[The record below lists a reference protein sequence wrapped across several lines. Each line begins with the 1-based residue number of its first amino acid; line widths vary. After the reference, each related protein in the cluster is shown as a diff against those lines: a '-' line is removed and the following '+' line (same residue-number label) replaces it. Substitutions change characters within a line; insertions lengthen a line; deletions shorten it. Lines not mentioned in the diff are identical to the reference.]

1 MILSTLSRRLTAGVA
16 LTAVLAGCQDFEAA
30 KKREEETQKAV
41 DAGHLPQTATV
52 TTVDAPYLLGEPVKD
67 QALVPAILQPRA
79 SILIARPV
87 PLRDAAIAASRKTHI
102 PVVVSPDAEDDDYG
116 STASAAPV
124 TASPV
129 SFNGQSLPAPPS
141 LSGASLS
148 AGQSNHAH
156 GVDLAG
162 WRGSGPWIQ
171 YEGDRNGMFQAIA
184 TRYGV
189 WAEYRDDHEEFF
201 RNKTKTFIVPAF
213 SGASTINDS
222 ISAYT
227 GGSSSGSSSGMG
239 GGSSGGMSS
248 GSGGSGGSMGGSS
261 GSSGASTG
269 VSSVSYKSTADRWKG
284 LQQTAQMMAGGG
296 HVFAD
301 EGLGTLSVSGTPEE
315 VARVEDWMHELSETM
330 LKQVAIDIHVYT
342 LKITHETG
350 YGWSPKVAFESA
362 AKTYGMTMVPVAAP
376 VISSTTTPFNFG
388 ATILNSAKGTA
399 GQFAGSGGAIQAL
412 SEIGNVTE
420 LYERP
425 VVTTN
430 NITAPFQNGVNDT
443 YAAST
448 SSVLATNA
456 GSSSSIQPGIVMS
469 GFAGHVT
476 PKIIGDRI
484 MLHLDAVLQTL
495 LNLST
500 FGQNGSQIQEP
511 KTSSTSFEN
520 QVVLKSGSTLM
531 LTGYIDD
538 ASSRNRTGAGSAMNW
553 LFGGGGDAQI
563 NKTQIIVTVEA
574 HTL

>member
-1 MILSTLSRRLTAGVA
+1 MMSFSFAPRLTAGVA
-16 LTAVLAGCQDFEAA
+16 LVAILAGCQDFEAA
-30 KKREEETQKAV
+30 KGREEETQKV
-41 DAGHLPQTATV
+41 INSERLPQTALIS
-52 TTVDAPYLLGEPVKD
+52 TVDAPYLLGDPVKD
-67 QALVPAILQPRA
+67 QVEIPAIL
-79 SILIARPV
+79 RPHAGMAV
-87 PLRDAAIAASRKTHI
+87 ALPISLREAAILASRKTHI

-116 STASAAPV
+116 SSAIGNMP
-124 TASPV
+124 TASPG
-129 SFNGQSLPAPPS
+129 SFNGQALPAPPS
-141 LSGASLS
+141 LSGAQALPM
-148 AGQSNHAH
+148 QTNHARGNDMSSWH
-156 GVDLAG
+156 GA
-162 WRGSGPWIQ
+162 GPWIQ
-171 YEGDRNGMFQAIA
+171 YEGDRNGLFQAIA

-222 ISAYT
+222 ISAFT
-227 GGSSSGSSSGMG
+227 GGSSSGSS
-239 GGSSGGMSS
+239 GGM
-248 GSGGSGGSMGGSS
+248 GGSGGGSGGGMSGGSSGGSS

-330 LKQVAIDIHVYT
+330 LKQVAINIHVYT

-350 YGWSPKVAFESA
+350 YGWSPKGAFESA
-362 AKTYGMTMVPVAAP
+362 LKTYGMTMVPVAAP
-376 VISSTTTPFNFG
+376 VIASTTSPLNFG

-399 GQFAGSGGAIQAL
+399 GQFAGSGVAFQAL

-511 KTSSTSFEN
+511 RTSSTSFEN

>member
-1 MILSTLSRRLTAGVA
+1 MISFSVSHRLAAGVA
-16 LTAVLAGCQDFEAA
+16 LVAILAGCQDFEAA
-30 KKREEETQKAV
+30 KGREDETQKV
-41 DAGHLPQTATV
+41 INSEHLPQTALV
-52 TTVDAPYLLGEPVKD
+52 STVDAPYLLGDPVKD
-67 QALVPAILQPRA
+67 QVEIPAIL
-79 SILIARPV
+79 RPHAGMAV
-87 PLRDAAIAASRKTHI
+87 ALPISLREAAILASRKTHI

-116 STASAAPV
+116 SAAISSMPS
-124 TASPV
+124 ASPG
-129 SFNGQSLPAPPS
+129 SFNGQALPAPPS
-141 LSGASLS
+141 LSGGQPLPTQSTHTRGS
-148 AGQSNHAH
+148 ALNA
-156 GVDLAG
+156 
-162 WRGSGPWIQ
+162 WRGAGPWIQ
-171 YEGDRNGMFQAIA
+171 YEGDRNGLFQAIA

-201 RNKTKTFIVPAF
+201 RNRTKTFIVPAF

-222 ISAYT
+222 ISAFT
-227 GGSSSGSSSGMG
+227 GGSSSGG
-239 GGSSGGMSS
+239 SGGM
-248 GSGGSGGSMGGSS
+248 GGSGGGTGGGMSGGSSGGSS

-296 HVFAD
+296 RVFAD
-301 EGLGTLSVSGTPEE
+301 EGLGTISVSGTPEE
-315 VARVEDWMHELSETM
+315 VARVEDWMHDLSETM

-376 VISSTTTPFNFG
+376 IIQSTTTPFNFG

-443 YAAST
+443 YAAQT

-456 GSSSSIQPGIVMS
+456 GSSSSITPGIVMS

-484 MLHLDAVLQTL
+484 MLHIDAVLQTL
-495 LNLST
+495 LNIST

-511 KTSSTSFEN
+511 KTSSTSLEN

>member
-1 MILSTLSRRLTAGVA
+1 MRLFAFSRRLTASVA
-16 LTAVLAGCQDFEAA
+16 LTAMLMGCQDFEAA
-30 KKREEETQKAV
+30 KKREDETQQAIAEQKM
-41 DAGHLPQTATV
+41 PQTAMV
-52 TTVDAPYLLGEPVKD
+52 STVDAPYLLGEPVKD
-67 QALVPAILQPRA
+67 QATIPAILQPRA
-79 SILIARPV
+79 TMSVARPIA
-87 PLRDAAIAASRKTHI
+87 LRDAAILASRITHV
-102 PVVVSPDAEDDDYG
+102 PVVVSSDADDDIGTSG
-116 STASAAPV
+116 SMALPA
-124 TASPV
+124 ASPV
-129 SFNGQSLPAPPS
+129 SFNGQTLPAPPS
-141 LSGASLS
+141 ISGGQTSPLSG
-148 AGQSNHAH
+148 NRTH
-156 GVDLAG
+156 GVDLAS
-162 WRGSGPWIQ
+162 WHGPGRWIQ
-171 YEGDRNGMFQAIA
+171 YEGNSNGLFQTIA

-189 WAEYRDDHEEFF
+189 WAEWRDDHEEFF

-213 SGASTINDS
+213 SGATTISDS

-227 GGSSSGSSSGMG
+227 GGSASGSSGGMG
-239 GGSSGGMSS
+239 GSGGGASSGSGGMSS
-248 GSGGSGGSMGGSS
+248 GSGGSS

-269 VSSVSYKSTADRWKG
+269 MSSVAYTTKADRWKG

-296 HVFAD
+296 RVFAD
-301 EGLGTLSVSGTPEE
+301 EGLGTLSVSGNPEE
-315 VARVEDWMHELSETM
+315 VDRITDWMRELSDTM
-330 LKQVAIDIHVYT
+330 LRQVAVDIHVYT
-342 LKITHETG
+342 LKFTHETG
-350 YGWSPKVAFESA
+350 YGWSPKIAFESA

-376 VISSTTTPFNFG
+376 IIQSSTTPFNFG
-388 ATILNSAKGTA
+388 ATILSSAKGTA

-412 SEIGNVTE
+412 STIGNVTE

-430 NITAPFQNGVNDT
+430 NVTAPFQNGINDT

-448 SSVLATNA
+448 SAVLATNA

-484 MLHLDAVLQTL
+484 MLHLDVVLQTL

-500 FGQNGSQIQEP
+500 FGQGGSQIQEP
-511 KTSSTSFEN
+511 RTSSTSLEN

-538 ASSRNRTGAGSAMNW
+538 ASSRNRTGAGNAMNW
-553 LFGGGGDAQI
+553 LFGGGGEAQT